1 MRKMERL
8 ISKSYSS
15 IGQSYEDISEL
26 SIQEG
31 EEEDSSFPQTTSE
44 DAECTTNRTDN
55 TSRQESIQRRRPI
68 NKSRQESIQRGRTIN
83 TSRVT
88 LQNSFEDSGLDE
100 GDDNNGDEN
109 DENIKSIDDEKS
121 TSSKEFDTDLEDSG
135 KSYTK
140 IVDHLN

>member
-1 MRKMERL
+1 MERL

-15 IGQSYEDISEL
+15 IGQSYGDISEI

-31 EEEDSSFPQTTSE
+31 EEEDSSFPQTASE

-55 TSRQESIQRRRPI
+55 TSRQESTRHRRPI
-68 NKSRQESIQRGRTIN
+68 NK
-83 TSRVT
+83 SRVT

-100 GDDNNGDEN
+100 GDDNDGDEN

-135 KSYTK
+135 KSHTK
-140 IVDHLN
+140 IVYLN

>member
-8 ISKSYSS
+8 NSKSYSS
-15 IGQSYEDISEL
+15 IGQSYEDISEI

-44 DAECTTNRTDN
+44 DAECTTIRTDN
-55 TSRQESIQRRRPI
+55 TSRQESTHHRGPI
-68 NKSRQESIQRGRTIN
+68 NK
-83 TSRVT
+83 SRVT
-88 LQNSFEDSGLDE
+88 LQNSLEDSGLDE

-109 DENIKSIDDEKS
+109 DENIKSIDEEKS

-135 KSYTK
+135 KSH
-140 IVDHLN
+140 I

>member
-15 IGQSYEDISEL
+15 IGQSYEDISEI

-31 EEEDSSFPQTTSE
+31 EEEDSSFPRTTSE
-44 DAECTTNRTDN
+44 DAECTTIRTDN
-55 TSRQESIQRRRPI
+55 TSRQESTHHRGPI
-68 NKSRQESIQRGRTIN
+68 NK
-83 TSRVT
+83 SRVT
-88 LQNSFEDSGLDE
+88 LQNSFEDSRLDEGDEGDEGDERDE

-109 DENIKSIDDEKS
+109 DENIKSIDEEKS

-135 KSYTK
+135 KSH
-140 IVDHLN
+140 I